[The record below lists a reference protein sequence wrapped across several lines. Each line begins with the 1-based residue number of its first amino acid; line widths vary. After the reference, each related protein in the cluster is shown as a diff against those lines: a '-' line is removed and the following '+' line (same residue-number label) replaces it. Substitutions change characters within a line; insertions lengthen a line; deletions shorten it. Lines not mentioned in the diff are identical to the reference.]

1 MYISL
6 SILCCT
12 YTHTSLSLS
21 VSMILFIYIYTY
33 IYIYIYRERER
44 EGGREGER
52 KRERDLPPSLP
63 RCLAPSL
70 PLPFPEP
77 VPLTQF
83 DRTRPR
89 ARDLTHSL
97 ADQRCG
103 QLRSPPF
110 PMRRKEERISAVP
123 NWHACGLES
132 DERVWGG
139 RGGGPGGGRA
149 RARRGGPESC
159 SARARAHFRHFSI
172 RRDSRRRDSRDRSAE
187 PHALHRGTAEAHP
200 IKTQSRR
207 IATHRTE
214 EVRPR
219 RFPHSAI
226 CGEKATR
233 RRSLSRRGIRGESW
247 SCSDAEARTR
257 VCSRGLRRRLLVS
270 GPAHPMKPRRCL

>member
-132 DERVWGG
+132 DERVC
-139 RGGGPGGGRA
+139 GGGGAWWRQSSRSKRRSGELQRA
-149 RARRGGPESC
+149 RARAFSPFFDPSGLEKARFAGPIRRAARFASRHRRGTPNQDTIEAHRDTQDRGGAATAI
-159 SARARAHFRHFSI
+159 SAQ
-172 RRDSRRRDSRDRSAE
+172 RDLR
-187 PHALHRGTAEAHP
+187 
-200 IKTQSRR
+200 
-207 IATHRTE
+207 
-214 EVRPR
+214 
-219 RFPHSAI
+219 
-226 CGEKATR
+226 GEKATR
-233 RRSLSRRGIRGESW
+233 GRSLSRRGIRGES
-247 SCSDAEARTR
+247 CTRGLARTR
-257 VCSRGLRRRLLVS
+257 KRGHEYALVGFDGSCSYLDQRIR
-270 GPAHPMKPRRCL
+270 